1 MNDLLTEKII
11 GCAMKVHR
19 TLGPGFLE
27 SVYSNA
33 LCHELRTSGIQSIQE
48 DAISVVYDG
57 IVVGE
62 FKADLLV
69 ENRIIVELKAIETLH
84 PAHEVQLVNYL
95 TATNIEVGLL
105 INFGSSSLQ
114 FKRKH
119 RTYRPHS

>member
-1 MNDLLTEKII
+1 
-11 GCAMKVHR
+11 MKVHR